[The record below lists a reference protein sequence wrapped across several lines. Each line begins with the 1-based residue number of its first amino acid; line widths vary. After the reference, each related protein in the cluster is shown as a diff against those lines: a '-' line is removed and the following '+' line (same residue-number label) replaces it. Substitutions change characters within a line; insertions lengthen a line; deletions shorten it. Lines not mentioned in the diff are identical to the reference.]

1 MSEQMSL
8 YSHSLSSERKENGR
22 EEYKFK
28 RVFVV
33 VLSSAAIWT

>member
-1 MSEQMSL
+1 MSEQKSL
-8 YSHSLSSERKENGR
+8 YSHSLSSVRKENGR
-22 EEYKFK
+22 EEYKLK